1 LPIHPISTLA
11 ANFSSALIPPLLRIS
26 CASIVKALSTSTR
39 PDLAADAARNAAHF
53 PAHWVG
59 GMNC

>member
-11 ANFSSALIPPLLRIS
+11 ANFSSALTPPLHRIS

-39 PDLAADAARNAAHF
+39 IAADAARNAAHF